1 MKRHAF
7 LLAGVGPHATRFYLP
22 ALARMARAG
31 RCSLAAGVELEGKGP
46 GTRAALAGAGFPEA
60 ETVLVPRFE
69 GEMPPAARSLLD
81 RLAERVG
88 LDAVIVATE
97 PLCHLPYVEW
107 ALGRGLHV
115 LLDKPVT
122 ARRDAVSS
130 LEQALGIETDFR
142 RMIAAREKAPHDP
155 FVSVCAHRRYH
166 PGFDLVL
173 EAVRE
178 ACARTGCPVTAIHA
192 HHADGQWRLP
202 LEILTQD
209 HHSYHAGHGKASHSG
224 HHFFDSVHRY
234 MAAGRASGKAP
245 DSMRIHA
252 AAVRPAGLLRQLGGD
267 DLARL
272 FGPAYREACPLPDSE
287 LQRRFQACGEVDLSA
302 TIEFRMQGETA
313 ALASLDLL
321 HNSFSRRSWL
331 EPAADLYK
339 GNGRVKHEHH
349 RIHVGPFLACHVDS
363 YQAKSDHTTSD
374 GSDLEPG
381 GNNHFDITLFR
392 NVDFLGGRE
401 VERIR
406 LSDIGSFDAGSLFIE
421 QVKEGVVGEFIDFLD
436 GRVPR
441 EKMRSPLADH
451 AIPTAMLGAC
461 YESLTLAAAGGN
473 PVVSRELPG

>member
-1 MKRHAF
+1 MSRHAF
-7 LLAGVGPHATRFYLP
+7 LLVGVGPHATRFYLP
-22 ALARMARAG
+22 ALARMAREG
-31 RCSLAAGVELEGKGP
+31 RCTLAGAVELEGKGP
-46 GTRAALAGAGFPEA
+46 GTMAALAGAAFAGA
-60 ETVLVPRFE
+60 EVILVPGFE
-69 GEMPPAARSLLD
+69 GEMPPAARALLD
-81 RLAERVG
+81 RMAEKAR

-122 ARRDAVSS
+122 ARRDAVNSPD
-130 LEQALGIETDFR
+130 QALGIELDFR
-142 RMIAAREKAPHDP
+142 RMVRALDRAPGNP

-173 EAVRE
+173 AAVRD

-202 LEILTQD
+202 MEILTQD

-234 MAAGRASGKAP
+234 MAAGRASGKVP

-252 AAVRPAGLLRQLGGD
+252 AAVRPAGLLRQLGGG
-267 DLARL
+267 DLERL
-272 FGPAYREACPLPDSE
+272 FGPGYRKACPLSDSE
-287 LQRRFQACGEVDLSA
+287 LLRRFRACGEVDLSA
-302 TIEFRMQGETA
+302 TIEFLMEGEAA

-349 RIHVGPFLACHVDS
+349 RVHVGPFLACHVDS
-363 YQAKSDHTTSD
+363 YQAKSEHASSD
-374 GSDLEPG
+374 GSDLAPG

-406 LSDIGSFDAGSLFIE
+406 LADIGSFDAGSLFIE
-421 QVKEGVVGEFIDFLD
+421 QVKEGVVGEFMDFLD
-436 GRVPR
+436 GRIPR
-441 EKMRSPLADH
+441 EAMRSPLPDH
-451 AIPTAMLGAC
+451 AVPTAILGAC
-461 YESLTLAAAGGN
+461 YESITRAAGGDN
-473 PVVSRELPG
+473 PVVSRGLG